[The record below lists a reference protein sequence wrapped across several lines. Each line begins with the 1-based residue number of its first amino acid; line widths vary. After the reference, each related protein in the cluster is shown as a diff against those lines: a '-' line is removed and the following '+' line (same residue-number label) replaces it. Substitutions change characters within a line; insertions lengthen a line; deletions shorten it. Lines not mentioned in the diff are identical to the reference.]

1 LLCVN
6 HQVEDSVGEIIQFD
20 RPDKKTCPGY
30 LAAPHAAP
38 NAPGFVVIQEG
49 WGLNDQIKKTA
60 DRLASTGYRALVPDL
75 YRGKVAKTSE
85 EASQMMTSLNFFDVV
100 DQDVR
105 GAIQFLKPSSKKV
118 ALGGFCMG
126 GAVTLLSA
134 VRVPEMDAGACFYG
148 VPPLDSSDFK
158 KISIPLIC
166 HFANLDERYTPAKVS
181 ELEAAL
187 KQSKSQFELYR
198 YDAHHAF
205 MNEDRPKVYEAAS
218 AKLAWDRTLT
228 FLKKTIG

>member
-1 LLCVN
+1 MNLIYVN
-6 HQVEDSVGEIIQFD
+6 LPVEDSVGEMIQFD
-20 RPDKKTCPGY
+20 RPSEKTCPGY
-30 LAAPHAAP
+30 LATPSSAP
-38 NAPGFVVIQEG
+38 NAPGFVVIQEW

-60 DRLASTGYRALVPDL
+60 NRLASAGYRALVPDL

-85 EASQMMTSLNFFDVV
+85 EANQMMTAVNFLNVV

-105 GAIQFLKPSSKKV
+105 GAVQLLKPSSKKV
-118 ALGGFCMG
+118 AVGGFCMG

-148 VPPLDSSDFK
+148 IPPLGSSEFK

-166 HFANLDERYTPAKVS
+166 HFANLDESYTPAKVS

-187 KQSKSQFELYR
+187 KHSKSQFELYR

-205 MNEDRPKVYEAAS
+205 MNEDRPKVYDAAS
-218 AKLAWDRTLT
+218 AELAWD
-228 FLKKTIG
+228 